1 MVCQLDALQKC
12 LNLSALRKTLGS
24 LPKTLDET
32 YERILL
38 NIPDEYSDYAMR
50 ILHWLTHSLRPL
62 SLDELS
68 EIVAVNLQGEPWF
81 DPDAVFP
88 EQDDLL
94 AVCSNSVTLEYPER
108 GPLDMLYCQSDFP
121 LDFKVPDRLYGHSD
135 SRLGVELLGN
145 TKDVSPV
152 VRLAHFS
159 VQEYLISD
167 RMKHLP
173 ARKYAVTY
181 LAANETIAATCVA
194 YLLQFDEQE
203 ILSPDLP
210 EARPLVRYAAIGWTQ
225 HARIIDRE
233 LGSVRSLGLRLLRAD
248 SKAYANWVRIIGYSV
263 TGRHRAGMFSRRAM
277 KPICRYC
284 RLSSKDNG
292 RISMQPLFAI
302 TGFEVIELVRAL
314 LELGAKADAFSDY
327 GVPLLEASRLGNEDL
342 IQLLL
347 DYGADID
354 LKSGGKEYPRTTAL
368 QVASENGHEDI
379 VRCLLQ
385 RGANINLGGDNTGH
399 SPLAQATIH
408 GQTAV
413 AMLLLERG
421 ADVNLRRENDTCC
434 TALQATMAEVLHKY
448 DLSTTRLLL
457 KHGADVNIPGGRTG
471 NALQAACSRTISLD
485 SHRFSRVRV
494 VQLLLDYGADVHAQG
509 GEYGNALQAAAYSGN
524 RSVVDL
530 LLRHGADVNA
540 HGGFFGNA
548 LQAAVFHPKS
558 RQSEHMVW
566 CLLKSGADINAV
578 GGFYGSALQAA
589 SACGIGEPWNVRSIK
604 GSYAS
609 YSTTGRTSTYAEVSM
624 GLHFEQQN

>member
-1 MVCQLDALQKC
+1 VCQLDALQKC

-38 NIPDEYSDYAMR
+38 NIPDEYSDYAIR

-94 AVCSNSVTLEYPER
+94 AVCSNLVTLESP
-108 GPLDMLYCQSDFP
+108 G
-121 LDFKVPDRLYGHSD
+121 DRE
-135 SRLGVELLGN
+135 VE
-145 TKDVSPV
+145 SPV

-159 VQEYLISD
+159 VQEYLISE

-203 ILSPDLP
+203 ILSPDLL
-210 EARPLVRYAAIGWTQ
+210 EARPIVKYAAIFWTQ

-248 SKAYANWVRIIGYSV
+248 SKAYANWVRIIGYSILGPQRV
-263 TGRHRAGMFSRRAM
+263 GMFSWRAM
-277 KPICRYC
+277 KPIYRYC
-284 RLSSKDNG
+284 KLSSEDND

-314 LELGAKADAFSDY
+314 LELGAEVDAFSDY

-342 IQLLL
+342 TQLLL

-530 LLRHGADVNA
+530 LLRHGADVKA

-558 RQSEHMVW
+558 RRSEHMVW

-589 SACGIGEPWNVRSIK
+589 LACGIGEPWNVWSIK
-604 GSYAS
+604 RIIRLLLDHGANVNLRGGLYGTALRAAEL
-609 YSTTGRTSTYAEVSM
+609 TGKHDVVRLLLDRGAAIDDNGGTSNNA
-624 GLHFEQQN
+624 LQIAI

>member
-1 MVCQLDALQKC
+1 VVCQLDALQKC

-38 NIPDEYSDYAMR
+38 NIPDEYSDYAIR

-94 AVCSNSVTLEYPER
+94 AVCSNLVTLESP
-108 GPLDMLYCQSDFP
+108 G
-121 LDFKVPDRLYGHSD
+121 DRE
-135 SRLGVELLGN
+135 V
-145 TKDVSPV
+145 KSPV

-159 VQEYLISD
+159 VQEYLISE

-203 ILSPDLP
+203 ILSPDLL
-210 EARPLVRYAAIGWTQ
+210 EARPIVKYAAIFWTQ

-248 SKAYANWVRIIGYSV
+248 SKAYANWVRIIGYSILGPQRV
-263 TGRHRAGMFSRRAM
+263 GMFSWRAM

-284 RLSSKDNG
+284 KLSSEDND

-314 LELGAKADAFSDY
+314 LELGAEVDAFSDY

-342 IQLLL
+342 TQLLL

-421 ADVNLRRENDTCC
+421 ADVNLQRENDTCC

-530 LLRHGADVNA
+530 LLRHGADVKA

-558 RQSEHMVW
+558 RRSEHMVW

-589 SACGIGEPWNVRSIK
+589 SACGIGEPWNVWSIK
-604 GSYAS
+604 RIIRLLLDHGANVNLRGGLYGTALRAAEL
-609 YSTTGRTSTYAEVSM
+609 TGKHDVVRLLLDRGAAIDDNGGTSNNA
-624 GLHFEQQN
+624 LQIAI

>member
-38 NIPDEYSDYAMR
+38 NIPDVYSDYAIR
-50 ILHWLTHSLRPL
+50 ILNWLTHSLRPL

-94 AVCSNSVTLEYPER
+94 AVCSNLVTLESPGNR
-108 GPLDMLYCQSDFP
+108 
-121 LDFKVPDRLYGHSD
+121 KV
-135 SRLGVELLGN
+135 
-145 TKDVSPV
+145 VSPV

-159 VQEYLISD
+159 VQEYLISE
-167 RMKHLP
+167 RMKNLP
-173 ARKYAVTY
+173 ARKYGVTY

-194 YLLQFDEQE
+194 YLLQFDERE
-203 ILSPDLP
+203 TTSPDLL
-210 EARPLVRYAAIGWTQ
+210 EARPLVRYAATCWTQ
-225 HARIIDRE
+225 HARILDRE
-233 LGSVRSLGLRLLRAD
+233 LNSVRSLGLRLLQAN

-263 TGRHRAGMFSRRAM
+263 PGQQRAGKFPWRAM
-277 KPICRYC
+277 KLICRYC
-284 RLSSKDNG
+284 RLSSKDKG

-302 TGFEVIELVRAL
+302 TGFEVIELARAL
-314 LELGAKADAFSDY
+314 LELGADVDAFSEY

-342 IQLLL
+342 TQLLL

-368 QVASENGHEDI
+368 QVASENGHEDM

-408 GQTAV
+408 SQTAV

-421 ADVNLRRENDTCC
+421 ADVNLQRKNDTCC

-530 LLRHGADVNA
+530 LLRHGADVKA

-558 RQSEHMVW
+558 RRSEHMVW

-589 SACGIGEPWNVRSIK
+589 SACGIGEPWNVWSIK
-604 GSYAS
+604 RIIRLLLDHGANVNLRGGLYGTALRAAEL
-609 YSTTGRTSTYAEVSM
+609 TGKHDVVRLLLDRGAAIDDNGGTSNNA
-624 GLHFEQQN
+624 LQIAI

>member
-38 NIPDEYSDYAMR
+38 NIPDEYSDYAIR

-94 AVCSNSVTLEYPER
+94 AVCSNLVTLESP
-108 GPLDMLYCQSDFP
+108 G
-121 LDFKVPDRLYGHSD
+121 DRE
-135 SRLGVELLGN
+135 VE
-145 TKDVSPV
+145 SPV

-159 VQEYLISD
+159 VQEYLISE

-203 ILSPDLP
+203 ILSPDLL
-210 EARPLVRYAAIGWTQ
+210 EARPIVKYAAIFWTQ

-248 SKAYANWVRIIGYSV
+248 SKAYANWVRIIGYSILGPQRV
-263 TGRHRAGMFSRRAM
+263 GMFSWRAM
-277 KPICRYC
+277 KPIYRYC
-284 RLSSKDNG
+284 KLSSEDND

-314 LELGAKADAFSDY
+314 LELGAEVDAFSDY

-342 IQLLL
+342 TQLLL

-530 LLRHGADVNA
+530 LLRHGADVKA

-558 RQSEHMVW
+558 RRSEHMVW

-589 SACGIGEPWNVRSIK
+589 LACGIGEPWNVWSIK
-604 GSYAS
+604 RIIRLLLDHGANVNLRGGLYGTALRAAEL
-609 YSTTGRTSTYAEVSM
+609 TGKHDVVRLLLDRGAAIDDNGGTSNNA
-624 GLHFEQQN
+624 LQIAI

>member
-1 MVCQLDALQKC
+1 MVCQLGALQKC

-38 NIPDEYSDYAMR
+38 NIPDEYSDYAIR

-94 AVCSNSVTLEYPER
+94 AVCSNLVTLEYHER
-108 GPLDMLYCQSDFP
+108 GSLDMLYCQSDFR
-121 LDFKVPDRLYGHSD
+121 LDVEVPDRLYGHSD
-135 SRLGVELLGN
+135 SRLRVELLGN

-159 VQEYLISD
+159 VQEYLISE

-173 ARKYAVTY
+173 ASKYAVTY

-203 ILSPDLP
+203 ILSPDLLK
-210 EARPLVRYAAIGWTQ
+210 ARPLVRYAAICWTQ

-233 LGSVRSLGLRLLRAD
+233 LNSVRSLGLRLLRAD

-292 RISMQPLFAI
+292 RISMQPWFAI

-314 LELGAKADAFSDY
+314 LELGAKVDAFSDY

-342 IQLLL
+342 TQLLL

-354 LKSGGKEYPRTTAL
+354 LKSGGKKYPRTTAL
-368 QVASENGHEDI
+368 QVASENGHEDM
-379 VRCLLQ
+379 VRCLLR

-421 ADVNLRRENDTCC
+421 ADVNLQRENDTCC
-434 TALQATMAEVLHKY
+434 TALQATMAEGLHNY

-457 KHGADVNIPGGRTG
+457 QHGADVNIPGGRTG
-471 NALQAACSRTISLD
+471 NALQAACSRTIHSD
-485 SHRFSRVRV
+485 PNRFSRKMRV

-509 GEYGNALQAAAYSGN
+509 GEYGNALQAAAYTGN
-524 RSVVDL
+524 TIVVHL
-530 LLRHGADVNA
+530 LLRAGADVNA
-540 HGGFFGNA
+540 
-548 LQAAVFHPKS
+548 
-558 RQSEHMVW
+558 
-566 CLLKSGADINAV
+566 V
-578 GGFYGSALQAA
+578 GGCYGSALQAA
-589 SACGIGEPWNVRSIK
+589 SACGIGEPWNVKSSGRIVRLLLDRGANVNFRGGLYGTALRAAELAGKPGVVQLLLDRGASIDDN
-604 GSYAS
+604 GGTFNDALQVA
-609 YSTTGRTSTYAEVSM
+609 T
-624 GLHFEQQN
+624 

>member
-38 NIPDEYSDYAMR
+38 NIPDEYSDYAIR

-94 AVCSNSVTLEYPER
+94 AVCSNLVTLESP
-108 GPLDMLYCQSDFP
+108 G
-121 LDFKVPDRLYGHSD
+121 DRE
-135 SRLGVELLGN
+135 V
-145 TKDVSPV
+145 KSPV

-159 VQEYLISD
+159 VQEYLISE

-203 ILSPDLP
+203 ILSPDLL
-210 EARPLVRYAAIGWTQ
+210 EARPIVKYAAIFWTQ

-248 SKAYANWVRIIGYSV
+248 SKAYANWVRIIGYSILGPQRV
-263 TGRHRAGMFSRRAM
+263 GMFSWRAM

-284 RLSSKDNG
+284 KLSSEDND

-314 LELGAKADAFSDY
+314 LELGAEVDAFSDY

-342 IQLLL
+342 TQLLL

-421 ADVNLRRENDTCC
+421 ADVNLQRENDTCC

-530 LLRHGADVNA
+530 LLRHGADVKA

-558 RQSEHMVW
+558 RRSEHMVW

-589 SACGIGEPWNVRSIK
+589 SACGIGEPWNVWSIK
-604 GSYAS
+604 RIIRLLLDHGANVNLRGGLYGTALRAAEL
-609 YSTTGRTSTYAEVSM
+609 TGKHDVVRLLLDRGAAIDDNGGTSNNA
-624 GLHFEQQN
+624 LQIAI

>member
-38 NIPDEYSDYAMR
+38 NIPDEYSDYAIR
-50 ILHWLTHSLRPL
+50 ILHWLSHSLRPL

-94 AVCSNSVTLEYPER
+94 AVCSNLVTLESPGNR
-108 GPLDMLYCQSDFP
+108 
-121 LDFKVPDRLYGHSD
+121 KV
-135 SRLGVELLGN
+135 
-145 TKDVSPV
+145 VSPV

-159 VQEYLISD
+159 VQEYLISE
-167 RMKHLP
+167 RMKNLP
-173 ARKYAVTY
+173 ARKYSVTY

-194 YLLQFDEQE
+194 YLLQFDERE
-203 ILSPDLP
+203 TTSPDLL
-210 EARPLVRYAAIGWTQ
+210 EARPLVRYAATCWTQ
-225 HARIIDRE
+225 HARILDRE
-233 LGSVRSLGLRLLRAD
+233 LNSVRSLGLRLLRAD

-263 TGRHRAGMFSRRAM
+263 PGQQGAGTFPWRAM

-284 RLSSKDNG
+284 RLSSKDKD

-314 LELGAKADAFSDY
+314 LELGADVDAFSDY
-327 GVPLLEASRLGNEDL
+327 GVPLLEAARLGNEDL
-342 IQLLL
+342 TQLLL

-354 LKSGGKEYPRTTAL
+354 LKSEGKEYPRTTAL

-413 AMLLLERG
+413 VMLLLERG
-421 ADVNLRRENDTCC
+421 ADVNLQRKNDTTC
-434 TALQATMAEVLHKY
+434 TALQATMVKGLHEA
-448 DLSTTRLLL
+448 DLTTTRLLL
-457 KHGADVNIPGGRTG
+457 QHGADVNIPGGLTG
-471 NALQAACSRTISLD
+471 NALQAACSRKNDFGPLKFG
-485 SHRFSRVRV
+485 RKALV

-509 GEYGNALQAAAYSGN
+509 GKYGNALQAAAYTGN
-524 RSVVDL
+524 PSVVDL
-530 LLRHGADVNA
+530 LLRRGADVNA
-540 HGGFFGNA
+540 HGGLYGNA
-548 LQAAVFHPKS
+548 LQAAIFHPKS
-558 RQSEHMVW
+558 RRSEHMVW
-566 CLLKSGADINAV
+566 YLLKSGADVNAV
-578 GGFYGSALQAA
+578 GGYFGYALQAA
-589 SACGIGEPWNVRSIK
+589 SACGIGEPWNVMSIK
-604 GSYAS
+604 RIVRLLLDHGANVNLRGGLYGTAL
-609 YSTTGRTSTYAEVSM
+609 RAAELTSKLDVVRLLLERGAAIDDNGGTSNNALQVAI
-624 GLHFEQQN
+624 

>member
-1 MVCQLDALQKC
+1 VVCQLDALQKC

-38 NIPDEYSDYAMR
+38 NIPDEYSDYAIR

-94 AVCSNSVTLEYPER
+94 AVCSNLVTLESP
-108 GPLDMLYCQSDFP
+108 G
-121 LDFKVPDRLYGHSD
+121 DRE
-135 SRLGVELLGN
+135 VE
-145 TKDVSPV
+145 SPV

-159 VQEYLISD
+159 VQEYLISE

-203 ILSPDLP
+203 ILSPDLL
-210 EARPLVRYAAIGWTQ
+210 EARPIVKYAAIFWTQ

-248 SKAYANWVRIIGYSV
+248 SKAYANWVRIIGYSILGPQRV
-263 TGRHRAGMFSRRAM
+263 GMFSWRAM
-277 KPICRYC
+277 KPIYRYC
-284 RLSSKDNG
+284 KLSSEDND

-314 LELGAKADAFSDY
+314 LELGAEVDAFSDY

-342 IQLLL
+342 TQLLL

-530 LLRHGADVNA
+530 LLRHGADVKA

-558 RQSEHMVW
+558 RRSEHMVW

-589 SACGIGEPWNVRSIK
+589 LACGIGEPWNVWSIK
-604 GSYAS
+604 RIIRLLLDHGANVNLRGGLYGTALRAAEL
-609 YSTTGRTSTYAEVSM
+609 TGKHDVVRLLLDRGAAIDDNGGTSNNA
-624 GLHFEQQN
+624 LQIAI

>member
-1 MVCQLDALQKC
+1 VVCQLDALQKC
-12 LNLSALRKTLGS
+12 LNLSPLRKTLGS

-38 NIPDEYSDYAMR
+38 NIPDEYSDYAIR

-94 AVCSNSVTLEYPER
+94 AVCSNLVTLESP
-108 GPLDMLYCQSDFP
+108 G
-121 LDFKVPDRLYGHSD
+121 DRE
-135 SRLGVELLGN
+135 VE
-145 TKDVSPV
+145 SPV

-159 VQEYLISD
+159 VQEYLISE

-203 ILSPDLP
+203 ISSPDLL
-210 EARPLVRYAAIGWTQ
+210 EARPIVKYAAIFWTQ

-248 SKAYANWVRIIGYSV
+248 SKAYANWVRIIGYSILGPQRV
-263 TGRHRAGMFSRRAM
+263 GMFSWRAM

-284 RLSSKDNG
+284 KLSSEDND

-314 LELGAKADAFSDY
+314 LELGAEVDAFSDY

-342 IQLLL
+342 TQLLL

-434 TALQATMAEVLHKY
+434 TALQATIAEGLHK
-448 DLSTTRLLL
+448 DNLSTARLLL
-457 KHGADVNIPGGRTG
+457 QHGADVKIPGGRTG
-471 NALQAACSRTISLD
+471 NALQAACSRTIHPVSNWAPNWFNRKAL
-485 SHRFSRVRV
+485 V

-509 GEYGNALQAAAYSGN
+509 GEYGNALQAAAYTGN
-524 RSVVDL
+524 TSVVDL
-530 LLRHGADVNA
+530 LLRHGADVHA
-540 HGGFFGNA
+540 HGGFFGSA
-548 LQAAVFHPKS
+548 LQAAAFHPNA
-558 RQSEHMVW
+558 RRSEHMVW
-566 CLLKSGADINAV
+566 RLLKSGVDVNAV
-578 GGFYGSALQAA
+578 GGYYGSALQSA
-589 SACGIGEPWNVRSIK
+589 SACGMGRDCNIKSKRVVRLLLDRGANVNFRGGLYGTALQAAQLAGKPGVVQLLLDRGAAIDEN
-604 GSYAS
+604 G
-609 YSTTGRTSTYAEVSM
+609 GTSNNALQVAV
-624 GLHFEQQN
+624 

>member
-1 MVCQLDALQKC
+1 VVCQLDALQKC

-38 NIPDEYSDYAMR
+38 NIPDEYSDYAIR
-50 ILHWLTHSLRPL
+50 ILHWLTHSFRPL

-94 AVCSNSVTLEYPER
+94 AVCSNLVTLESPGNR
-108 GPLDMLYCQSDFP
+108 
-121 LDFKVPDRLYGHSD
+121 KV
-135 SRLGVELLGN
+135 
-145 TKDVSPV
+145 VSPV

-159 VQEYLISD
+159 VQEYLISE
-167 RMKHLP
+167 RMKNLP

-181 LAANETIAATCVA
+181 LPANETIAATCVA

-203 ILSPDLP
+203 ILSPGLL
-210 EARPLVRYAAIGWTQ
+210 EARSLVRYAAVFWTQ
-225 HARIIDRE
+225 HVRIIDRE
-233 LGSVRSLGLRLLRAD
+233 LGSVRSLGLRLLRTD

-263 TGRHRAGMFSRRAM
+263 TKWRRAGMFPWGSM
-277 KPICRYC
+277 KPIYRYC
-284 RLSSKDNG
+284 RLSSKDND

-314 LELGAKADAFSDY
+314 LELGADVDAFSDY

-342 IQLLL
+342 TQLLL

-385 RGANINLGGDNTGH
+385 RGANINLGGDSTGH

-408 GQTAV
+408 GQRAV

-421 ADVNLRRENDTCC
+421 ADINLQREDDTCC
-434 TALQATMAEVLHKY
+434 TALQATCAEGLSE
-448 DLSTTRLLL
+448 DNLSTTRLLL
-457 KHGADVNIPGGRTG
+457 QHGADVNIAGGRTG
-471 NALQAACSRTISLD
+471 NALQAACSITID
-485 SHRFSRVRV
+485 FDIWFHNKARV

-509 GEYGNALQAAAYSGN
+509 GEYGNALQAAAYTGN
-524 RSVVDL
+524 TSIVDL
-530 LLRHGADVNA
+530 LLRHGADVHA

-548 LQAAVFHPKS
+548 LQAAAFHP
-558 RQSEHMVW
+558 RTRRSEHMVRR
-566 CLLKSGADINAV
+566 LLKSGADVNAV
-578 GGFYGSALQAA
+578 GGYYGSALQAA
-589 SACGIGEPWNVRSIK
+589 SACGIGKDCNVKSRRIVRLLLDRGANVNLRGGLYGTALQAAELAGK
-604 GSYAS
+604 LDVVQLLLERGAAIDDNV
-609 YSTTGRTSTYAEVSM
+609 GTSNNALQVAI
-624 GLHFEQQN
+624 